1 MIKIAVR
8 TKCIE
13 SRFVESYYEYDICRE
28 VDKKVDEFDEPFGH
42 GIVYYT
48 VYFED
53 DMIESFKT
61 LAEAKKFIERLL

>member
-1 MIKIAVR
+1 MIKISVMTR
-8 TKCIE
+8 CVE
-13 SRFVESYYEYDICRE
+13 SRFVDRYYDYDIYRE
-28 VDKKVDEFDEPFGH
+28 VDKKIDENFEPFGH

-48 VYFED
+48 VYYED